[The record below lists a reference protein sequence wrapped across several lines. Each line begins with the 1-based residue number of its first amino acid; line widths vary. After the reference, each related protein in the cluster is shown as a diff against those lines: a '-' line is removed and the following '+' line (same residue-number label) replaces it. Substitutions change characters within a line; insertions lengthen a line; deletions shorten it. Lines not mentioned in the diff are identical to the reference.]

1 MATSD
6 NHNFNE
12 HGGGG
17 GGSGSNNDR
26 RGLLTPTQSFGHKTL
41 AHSLRDQ
48 IWCISCL
55 QNARHIKHVIF
66 DISREKILSLGDHG
80 EGGFELEGLGLA
92 NAGLAGQEDCAVG
105 DFVVLDH
112 LEDHASGLVGDD

>member
-1 MATSD
+1 MQGIVLFK
-6 NHNFNE
+6 HL
-12 HGGGG
+12 
-17 GGSGSNNDR
+17 SN
-26 RGLLTPTQSFGHKTL
+26 TQKAL
-41 AHSLRDQ
+41 IYL
-48 IWCISCL
+48 
-55 QNARHIKHVIF
+55 RHIKHVIF

>member
-1 MATSD
+1 M
-6 NHNFNE
+6 
-12 HGGGG
+12 
-17 GGSGSNNDR
+17 
-26 RGLLTPTQSFGHKTL
+26 
-41 AHSLRDQ
+41 
-48 IWCISCL
+48 
-55 QNARHIKHVIF
+55 
-66 DISREKILSLGDHG
+66 SLGDHG

>member
-26 RGLLTPTQSFGHKTL
+26 RGLLTPTQSFGHKV
-41 AHSLRDQ
+41 
-48 IWCISCL
+48 W
-55 QNARHIKHVIF
+55 ARTT
-66 DISREKILSLGDHG
+66 D
-80 EGGFELEGLGLA
+80 
-92 NAGLAGQEDCAVG
+92 
-105 DFVVLDH
+105 
-112 LEDHASGLVGDD
+112 